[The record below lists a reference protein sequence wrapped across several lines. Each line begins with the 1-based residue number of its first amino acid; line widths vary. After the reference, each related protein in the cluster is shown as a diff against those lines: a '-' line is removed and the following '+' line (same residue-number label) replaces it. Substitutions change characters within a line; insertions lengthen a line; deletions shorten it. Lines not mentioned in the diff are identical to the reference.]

1 MDLSELGIM
10 ISSSTQPDQLVWKS
24 LRQAIVESPGFQ
36 SWLEPR
42 LLPMAD
48 QELDDLVRAYLDQ
61 TLSTLAY

>member
-1 MDLSELGIM
+1 MDLLGLGIM
-10 ISSSTQPDQLVWKS
+10 VSSSTHSDQLVWKS

-42 LLPMAD
+42 SLPLAD